1 MKRRG
6 AISSG
11 PSLDLFRQPHL
22 GAAKHAE
29 LVWPPIERF
38 PLNLND
44 RSVADKVVDDLRK
57 SPSPLII
64 TGYASL
70 DRIIDFVANCP
81 QTAHIRILFGQEPFA
96 SYRETFELSRKS
108 LSDEIRDYW
117 LERGISV
124 LLSGKVIQCIERLKS
139 GTFVA
144 RYPTGGERLH
154 AKIYCGEEAATLGSS
169 NFTRAGLDNQLEANS
184 RYMRNGDKARYDET
198 VTIAENYWTLGRD
211 YGAELI
217 ALLEQLLCLVSWRE
231 ALARAC
237 SEMLEGDW
245 ARQYLRGD
253 YLPHEASLW
262 ESQRLGIAQALTILD
277 SHDSVL
283 IADATGSGKTRMG
296 IHLIGALQDQNLRR
310 GRLRRGQALMVC
322 PPVVKMSWDEEA
334 MRGSINLQT
343 FSHGSLSH
351 TKSILHALSMESLR
365 RAQILCVDEGHNF
378 LNFKSNRTQRLLR
391 NMADHVLLFT
401 ATPINRGVTDLL
413 HIADLLGADNLKPST
428 LKAFD
433 KMLGV
438 RNLNRTLTEQE
449 IELLRKEIGRFT
461 VRRTK
466 RMLNALID
474 RNPDQ
479 YRDKNGRP
487 CRFPKHEPRTY
498 QLNETRRDRKIATQ
512 IRALAD
518 ELYAVTHFTKPVEMP
533 EILRRQGVSAERYLQ
548 GRLSSAK
555 KLARYVIMASLRSS
569 RAALVEHVAGTVEA
583 RATLMKGKF
592 EKASPLPGVINR
604 LPKIMGQT
612 PENRLSIELPGW
624 LTELEEHRKACEHD
638 LAIYQ
643 KILALTMSMSDR
655 REQTKAAHLLRLL
668 QSHAL
673 LLAFDSRPITLAD
686 IAQRIR
692 RSDRKIEVLVATGDV
707 GSDRSEALKAFAL
720 GSQQKN
726 LIGLCSDSL
735 AEGVNLQQASVLMHL
750 DMPSVVR
757 IAEQRVGRVDRMDS
771 PHRKIQ
777 AWWPEDAPEFAL
789 SSDERFVERYETVE
803 NLLGSNMPLPES
815 MQRNTI
821 NRPVAASDLIREYET
836 AETAWDG
843 VQDAFNPIR
852 NLIGDNNALV
862 PVKTYDAYREV
873 TTRVVSHV
881 SLVKA
886 ASPWAFFCVR
896 AGPFGSPRWILLN
909 NLHDQPIKDLE
920 DICVHLHQRL
930 GPDVEDIKELT
941 LTADRC
947 LQQFIKRL
955 NDVERSLISNKKQ
968 RALDEMESV
977 IEAWLKTA
985 ASEKNQQQL
994 DAYKTLLDMLRNRDP
1009 NRQPDWDE
1017 VASRWLDVIRPVWY
1031 ERLTAKGRRKPLLLK
1046 DIRKD
1051 LSALEGKLGADVLQ
1065 RFISFPLLSPPDERI
1080 AACII
1085 GVN

>member
-1 MKRRG
+1 MKRR
-6 AISSG
+6 ATSSG

-22 GAAKHAE
+22 GAARHSE
-29 LVWPPIERF
+29 LVWPPLERF

-44 RSVADKVVDDLRK
+44 RSVKDKVLEDLLH
-57 SPSPLII
+57 SPSALVV

-70 DRIIDFVANCP
+70 DRVIDFVAECS
-81 QTAHIRILFGQEPFA
+81 QTAQIRILFGQEPFE
-96 SYRETFELSRKS
+96 SYRETFELARKS

-117 LERGISV
+117 LNRGVSV
-124 LLSGKVIQCIERLKS
+124 LLSGKVIQCIERLKN
-139 GTFVA
+139 GTFIA
-144 RYPTGGERLH
+144 RYPIGGERLH
-154 AKIYCGEEAATLGSS
+154 AKIYCGEKAATLGSS
-169 NFTRAGLDNQLEANS
+169 NFTRAGLKNQLEANS
-184 RYMRNGDKARYDET
+184 RYLRKGDKTRYDET
-198 VTIAENYWTLGRD
+198 VNIAENYWALGRD

-217 ALLEQLLCLVSWRE
+217 ALLEQLLQLAPWRE

-237 SEMLEGDW
+237 AEMLEGDW
-245 ARQYLRGD
+245 ATQYLRGD

-296 IHLIGALQDQNLRR
+296 IHLIGALQDQNQRR

-334 MRGSINLQT
+334 MQGSINLQS

-351 TKSILHALSMESLR
+351 TRSSLHALSMESLR

-391 NMADHVLLFT
+391 NMADHMLLFT

-449 IELLRKEIGRFT
+449 IDLLRKEIGRFT

-479 YRDKNGRP
+479 YRDKKGNR
-487 CRFPKHEPRTY
+487 CRFPKHEPSTY
-498 QLNETRRDRKIATQ
+498 KLNETKRDRKIAKQ
-512 IRALAD
+512 IRVLAD
-518 ELYAVTHFTKPVEMP
+518 ELYAVTHFQKPVEMP
-533 EILRRQGVSAERYLQ
+533 EILRRQGVSEDRYLQ
-548 GRLSSAK
+548 GRLNSAK

-569 RAALVEHVAGTVEA
+569 RVALVEHIAGTIEA
-583 RATLMKGKF
+583 RATFLKDKF

-604 LPKIMGQT
+604 LPKLKGQI
-612 PENRLSIELPGW
+612 PENRLAIKLPGW
-624 LTELEEHRKACEHD
+624 LADSDEHCLACEHD
-638 LAIYQ
+638 LGIYGQ
-643 KILALTMSMSDR
+643 ILALTVSMSDR

-668 QSHAL
+668 ESHKL

-692 RSDRKIEVLVATGDV
+692 RSDKKIEVLVATGDV
-707 GSDRSEALKAFAL
+707 SSDRSETLKAFAL
-720 GSQQKN
+720 GSDQKN

-771 PHRKIQ
+771 PHKRIE
-777 AWWPEDAPEFAL
+777 AWWPDDAPEFAL
-789 SSDERFVERYETVE
+789 SSDERFVERYETVD
-803 NLLGSNMPLPES
+803 NLLGSNMPLPDS
-815 MQRNTI
+815 MQRNTS
-821 NRPVAASDLIREYET
+821 NRPVQASDLIKEYET
-836 AETAWDG
+836 AEVAWDG

-852 NLIGDNNALV
+852 NLIGDDSALI
-862 PVKTYDAYREV
+862 PVKTYEAYRKV
-873 TTRVVSHV
+873 TARVVSHV

-886 ASPWAFFCVR
+886 TSPWAFFCVR
-896 AGPFGSPRWILLN
+896 AGSFGSPRWIFLP
-909 NLHDQPIKDLE
+909 NLHDQPIMDLE
-920 DICVHLHQRL
+920 DICVQLRQQL

-941 LTADRC
+941 QAAESC
-947 LQQFIKRL
+947 LQRFIKRL
-955 NDVERSLISNKKQ
+955 NHVERSLISNKKQ
-968 RALDEMESV
+968 RALNEMEIV
-977 IEAWLKTA
+977 IEVWLRKA
-985 ASEKNQQQL
+985 ASAKNQQHL
-994 DAYKTLLDMLRNRDP
+994 DAYQSIVDMLQNRDLD
-1009 NRQPDWDE
+1009 RQPDWDE

-1031 ERLTAKGRRKPLLLK
+1031 ERLTARGRRKPLLLK
-1046 DIRKD
+1046 DIRRD
-1051 LSALEGKLGADVLQ
+1051 LSALEEKLGTEVIR
-1065 RFISFPLLSPPDERI
+1065 RFTSFPLLSPPDERI
-1080 AACII
+1080 AACIV
-1085 GVN
+1085 GVS